1 MRSSRPLVLALMLA
15 VSAQGSAA
23 ELVDADRPVN
33 EVIDHYIRAGWA
45 DAKISPAAA
54 IDSAG
59 LVRRMTLDPAGRIPT
74 VGETKAF
81 RDSKSPTRWTR
92 LADGL
97 LEGADFAFHHRNELD
112 LLLLASKKND
122 GKFRK
127 YLLKASRENRTWNVM
142 FRQMMIGREEN
153 ADERPALAFLKAR
166 AANLD
171 DLTNDTSVLFFGVNV
186 SCAKCHDHPLVEDW
200 KQDHFYGLAK
210 FFTRTYLTKKNTLA
224 EKYSGGIKFKT
235 TEGVEKQARFM
246 FLSGTSIDEP
256 PIKKT
261 KEQRKA
267 EEAEVKRQMKDAKAG
282 APKPPAFSPRA
293 QLVEVSLRP
302 GDRSFFSQAIV
313 NRVWLRLMGRGIID
327 PPDQMHSG
335 NSASH
340 PELLEWLARDLVDHG
355 YDLKHLIRGIV
366 LSDAYALSSRYSGS
380 GESPDPETFA
390 VGSIRLLTPRQ
401 YSLSLIVA
409 ASDPN
414 KITGE
419 VASGNWLARRE
430 QLENESNGF
439 AGRIEL
445 PSDNFQVSVDEALL
459 LSNDKSIQ
467 DNLLKDSGDRLVG
480 MLKPISDR
488 RLLIRTAFEAVLSRR
503 PDTEEVAAFE
513 AFLKK
518 REQDRV
524 GGIQQLV
531 WALLTSPELRF
542 NY

>member
-1 MRSSRPLVLALMLA
+1 MRSFCLLMLALMIMPGRA
-15 VSAQGSAA
+15 RAA
-23 ELVDADRPVN
+23 ELVAGDRPVN
-33 EVIDHYIRAGWA
+33 EVIDHYIRAGWTEG
-45 DAKISPAAA
+45 KIVPAAA
-54 IDSAG
+54 MDGAG
-59 LVRRMTLDPAGRIPT
+59 LIRRMTLDLAGRIPT
-74 VGETKAF
+74 VGETRVF
-81 RDSKSPTRWTR
+81 LESKSPTKWTR
-92 LADGL
+92 LADQL

-122 GKFRK
+122 GEFRK
-127 YLLKASRENRTWNVM
+127 YLLKASRENRTWNVL
-142 FRQMMIGREEN
+142 FRQMMIGREAN

-166 AANLD
+166 AANLE

-200 KQDHFYGLAK
+200 KQDHFYGLAS

-313 NRVWLRLMGRGIID
+313 NRIWLRLMGRGIVD

-414 KITGE
+414 KITSE
-419 VASGNWLARRE
+419 VASGNWPARRE
-430 QLENESNGF
+430 QLENESDGF

-445 PSDNFQVSVDEALL
+445 PGDNFQVSVDEALL